1 MLVKTGTVQQAILK
15 GNDPIETM
23 RNKFGN
29 LMDSIIYMPKVLWY
43 SLPDIPGY
51 IKDFNAS
58 IHPPIY
64 EMIFDSTTLPVFEVI
79 KEMNHSKTKVLA
91 MLLAYLRKKGL
102 HK

>member
-1 MLVKTGTVQQAILK
+1 
-15 GNDPIETM
+15 
-23 RNKFGN
+23 
-29 LMDSIIYMPKVLWY
+29 MDSIIYMPKVLWY
-43 SLPDIPGY
+43 SFSDIPGY

-91 MLLAYLRKKGL
+91 MLLTYLRKKGL

>member
-1 MLVKTGTVQQAILK
+1 
-15 GNDPIETM
+15 
-23 RNKFGN
+23 
-29 LMDSIIYMPKVLWY
+29 MDSIIYMPKVLWY